1 MRPRVDVAAPG
12 TFAWSVDSAEPLLT
26 STPAVGEFG
35 RDGIPVSLGPPLPP
49 PVPPPVEG
57 GGGGGGGEMVKV
69 AAVDPAEYRVVRLLV
84 AVTWHCPMAAYVRAP
99 EVGFTL
105 QPAPLSEVIA

>member
-57 GGGGGGGEMVKV
+57 GGGGEMVKV
-69 AAVDPAEYRVVRLLV
+69 AAVDPAEYRVVMTLV
-84 AVTWHCPMAAYVRAP
+84 AVTWHWPVAAYVNDPVPA
-99 EVGFTL
+99 FTL
-105 QPAPLSEVIA
+105 QPAPVSEVTA